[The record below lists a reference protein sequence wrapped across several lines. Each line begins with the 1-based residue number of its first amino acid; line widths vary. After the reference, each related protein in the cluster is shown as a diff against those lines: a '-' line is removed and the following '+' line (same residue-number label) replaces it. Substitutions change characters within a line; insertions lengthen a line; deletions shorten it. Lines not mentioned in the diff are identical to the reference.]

1 MPRVVEVLFIDVAGR
16 TMEVI
21 DPQTG
26 QVQSRQLFVATMGLH
41 A

>member
-21 DPQTG
+21 DPQRAVGSHTC
-26 QVQSRQLFVATMGLH
+26 V
-41 A
+41 